1 MSLENVVTLT
11 VEAVIAIHDE
21 VLAGSVGLPGIC
33 PDRSLEGA
41 LYRIETHAFYRGVSD
56 LHEIAALY
64 GVAIAQGHVF
74 NDANKRTAFV
84 SMATFLDLNG
94 FDLVAASS
102 EIVDTM
108 VEVAENRL
116 DVSEL
121 AQWLRARTLPNT

>member
-1 MSLENVVTLT
+1 M
-11 VEAVIAIHDE
+11 
-21 VLAGSVGLPGIC
+21 
-33 PDRSLEGA
+33 
-41 LYRIETHAFYRGVSD
+41 SD